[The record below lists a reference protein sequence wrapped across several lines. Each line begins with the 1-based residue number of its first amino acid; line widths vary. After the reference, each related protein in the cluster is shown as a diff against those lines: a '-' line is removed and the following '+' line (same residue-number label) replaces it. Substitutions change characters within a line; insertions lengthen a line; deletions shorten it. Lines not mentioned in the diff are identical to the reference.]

1 MNDFLKTL
9 APLLGTAIAGP
20 FGGIAA
26 SFLADKLGV
35 SEKTVSAVTEA
46 LSTDKMT
53 PDQVAQIKLAEI
65 DFKKWMGDNE
75 IKQEQIVLQEKQL
88 VAEDRK
94 DARGMQIA
102 TRSPLVAAI
111 AIIVLVSFISVV
123 IGTLLGYSKIE
134 SAMAGTLVGYLSA
147 KAEQVIA
154 FYFGSSAGSQA
165 KDLMIHNSTPN

>member
-65 DFKKWMGDNE
+65 DFKKWMGDNAL
-75 IKQEQIVLQEKQL
+75 KQEQLSFDDRKSARDMEIATKSYTPSILTWIVVILCLTFEGLMLFGQMPKPASEIVLG
-88 VAEDRK
+88 R
-94 DARGMQIA
+94 
-102 TRSPLVAAI
+102 
-111 AIIVLVSFISVV
+111 VL
-123 IGTLLGYSKIE
+123 GTLD
-134 SAMAGTLVGYLSA
+134 SALMMVL
-147 KAEQVIA
+147 A
-154 FYFGSSAGSQA
+154 FWFGSSNGSQN
-165 KDLMIHNSTPN
+165 KDLMLHNSTPN

>member
-65 DFKKWMGDNE
+65 DFKKWMGDNSL
-75 IKQEQIVLQEKQL
+75 KQEQLSFDDRKSARDMEIATKSYTPSILTWIVVILCLTFEGLMLFGQMPKPASEIVLG
-88 VAEDRK
+88 R
-94 DARGMQIA
+94 
-102 TRSPLVAAI
+102 
-111 AIIVLVSFISVV
+111 VL
-123 IGTLLGYSKIE
+123 GTLD
-134 SAMAGTLVGYLSA
+134 SALMMVL
-147 KAEQVIA
+147 A
-154 FYFGSSAGSQA
+154 FWFGSSNGSQN
-165 KDLMIHNSTPN
+165 KDLMLHNSTPN